1 MATRHQARTA
11 VVGLLYAFDLG
22 NENIAS
28 FSDEILEEGKIRN
41 KQREFSNMLFS
52 GTIENLEVLD
62 KEIQAHLTDWDYAG
76 IGKVEKAIMR
86 LGAYEILIL
95 KTDKAI
101 IINEAVELAKTLAD
115 DKAPKFINAVLDA
128 LGKEPKKKTEVSEE
142 ALEVEVPEVEN
153 PEVKTEE
160 VDTEKTETE
169 TSEVEE
175 VKAEETQ
182 ETTEVK
188 EEK

>member
-22 NENIAS
+22 NENIAN

-41 KQREFSNMLFS
+41 KQREFSNSLFH
-52 GTIENLEVLD
+52 GTVENLEMLD
-62 KEIQAHLTDWDYAG
+62 KEIESHLTDWDYDG

-86 LGAYEILIL
+86 LGAYEILVA

-115 DKAPKFINAVLDA
+115 EKSPQFINAVLDA
-128 LGKEPKKKTEVSEE
+128 LGEKKVKEPKEEEPKEDTSKIEEPKEE
-142 ALEVEVPEVEN
+142 AL
-153 PEVKTEE
+153 K
-160 VDTEKTETE
+160 DD
-169 TSEVEE
+169 SE
-175 VKAEETQ
+175 Q
-182 ETTEVK
+182 E